1 MTKSEGITKPNDETA
16 LNFLRHLS
24 FVIRHL
30 SSLRKAGCKHL
41 SGGAFLVRCV
51 AMLRFLV
58 CAAFV
63 LSAWP
68 AAAAERYFDFSGAR
82 LNEAPPGFRS
92 TVSGEGRP
100 GEWKIVED
108 QASTEATPTN
118 VNPSVTVRRQVLAQ
132 LSRDTTDEHFPLLIF
147 EGETFGDF
155 ALTTR
160 FKTVSGSVEQMAG
173 IAFRV
178 KDEKNYYVVRA
189 SSLGRSFRFYE
200 VVEGLRRAPIGPEIE
215 IPSGIWHELAVD
227 CKGNQIRCSLD
238 RKELFAV
245 NNNTFT
251 EGKVGF
257 WTKSDSVSY
266 FGDTKIVYTPRETLA
281 VMLVRQALKKYPRLL
296 GLKIYG
302 TTGARKELHVVASDD
317 AKELGR
323 RAGTV
328 EEDVVARDVVYCGRE
343 RKETLV
349 TLPLHD
355 RNGDAIAAV
364 RVILQPFPG
373 QTEQAALA
381 RARPIVKEMET
392 RVRSAKDLT
401 D

>member
-1 MTKSEGITKPNDETA
+1 
-16 LNFLRHLS
+16 R
-24 FVIRHL
+24 
-30 SSLRKAGCKHL
+30 C
-41 SGGAFLVRCV
+41 GAMFRSI
-51 AMLRFLV
+51 V
-58 CAAFV
+58 CAALVF
-63 LSAWP
+63 
-68 AAAAERYFDFSGAR
+68 AACLAPGAERHFDFSGAR
-82 LNEAPPGFRS
+82 LNEPPEGFRS
-92 TVSGEGRP
+92 TVSGEGVP

-108 QASTEATPTN
+108 PAPEQTPLTN

-132 LSRDTTDEHFPLLIF
+132 LSRDPTDEHFPLLIY

-155 ALTTR
+155 SLKTR

-173 IAFRV
+173 IAFRI

-200 VVEGLRRAPIGPEIE
+200 VVEGLRRTPIGPEIE

-227 CKGNQIRCSLD
+227 CKGNQIHCSLD
-238 RKELFAV
+238 GKELFAV
-245 NNNTFT
+245 NNNSFS

-296 GLKIYG
+296 GLKIYASAP
-302 TTGARKELHVVASDD
+302 ARNELHIVASDD
-317 AKELGR
+317 AKELGQA
-323 RAGTV
+323 AGKV
-328 EEDVVARDVVYCGRE
+328 EQDVVARDVVYCGRE

-364 RVILQPFPG
+364 RVVLQPFLG

-381 RARPIVKEMET
+381 RARPIVKEMEA
-392 RVRSAKDLT
+392 RVRSAKDMT

>member
-1 MTKSEGITKPNDETA
+1 
-16 LNFLRHLS
+16 
-24 FVIRHL
+24 
-30 SSLRKAGCKHL
+30 
-41 SGGAFLVRCV
+41 
-51 AMLRFLV
+51 MLRFLV
-58 CAAFV
+58 CFAFV
-63 LSAWP
+63 LFARLG
-68 AAAAERYFDFSGAR
+68 AAAELHFDFSGAR
-82 LNEAPPGFRS
+82 LNEPPPGFRS

-108 QASTEATPTN
+108 AASAQATLTN
-118 VNPSVTVRRQVLAQ
+118 VNPSVTVRPQALAQ
-132 LSRDTTDEHFPLLIF
+132 LSRDTTDEHFPLLVF

-155 ALTTR
+155 TLTTR

-173 IAFRV
+173 IAFRIQ
-178 KDEKNYYVVRA
+178 DEKNYYIVRA
-189 SSLGRSFRFYE
+189 SSLGKSFRFYE
-200 VVEGLRRAPIGPEIE
+200 VVEGLRRTPIGPEIE
-215 IPSGIWHELAVD
+215 IPSGVWHELAVD
-227 CKGNQIRCSLD
+227 CTGNQIRCSLD
-238 RKELFAV
+238 RKELFSV

-266 FGDTKIVYTPRETLA
+266 FGDTRIVYTPRETLA

-302 TTGARKELHVVASDD
+302 TTGARKELHIVASHD
-317 AKELGR
+317 AKELGQS
-323 RAGTV
+323 AGKV
-328 EEDVVARDVVYCGRE
+328 EQDVVARDVVYCGRE
-343 RKETLV
+343 PKETLV

-355 RNGDAIAAV
+355 RNGDPIAAV
-364 RVILQPFPG
+364 RVVMQSFPG

-381 RARPIVKEMET
+381 RARPIVKEMEK

>member
-1 MTKSEGITKPNDETA
+1 M
-16 LNFLRHLS
+16 L
-24 FVIRHL
+24 
-30 SSLRKAGCKHL
+30 
-41 SGGAFLVRCV
+41 
-51 AMLRFLV
+51 LRFLV
-58 CAAFV
+58 CVAFILTALPV
-63 LSAWP
+63 
-68 AAAAERYFDFSGAR
+68 AAAERYFDFSGAK
-82 LNEAPPGFRS
+82 LNEPPPGFRS

-100 GEWKIVED
+100 GEWKIIED
-108 QASTEATPTN
+108 EASAQATLPN

-155 ALTTR
+155 TLTTR

-178 KDEKNYYVVRA
+178 QDEKNYYVVRA
-189 SSLGRSFRFYE
+189 SSLGKSFRFYE

-215 IPSGIWHELAVD
+215 IPSGVWHELAVD

-238 RKELFAV
+238 RKEQFAV
-245 NNNTFT
+245 NNNSFT

-266 FGDTKIVYTPRETLA
+266 FADTKIVYTPGETLA

-296 GLKIYG
+296 GLKIYA
-302 TTGARKELHVVASDD
+302 TASARKELHVVASNE
-317 AKELGR
+317 AKELGQP
-323 RAGTV
+323 AGKV
-328 EEDVVARDVVYCGRE
+328 EQDVLARDVVYCGRE

-364 RVILQPFPG
+364 RVVLQPFPG

-381 RARPIVKEMET
+381 RARPIVKEMEK

>member
-1 MTKSEGITKPNDETA
+1 
-16 LNFLRHLS
+16 
-24 FVIRHL
+24 
-30 SSLRKAGCKHL
+30 
-41 SGGAFLVRCV
+41 
-51 AMLRFLV
+51 
-58 CAAFV
+58 
-63 LSAWP
+63 
-68 AAAAERYFDFSGAR
+68 
-82 LNEAPPGFRS
+82 
-92 TVSGEGRP
+92 
-100 GEWKIVED
+100 
-108 QASTEATPTN
+108 
-118 VNPSVTVRRQVLAQ
+118 
-132 LSRDTTDEHFPLLIF
+132 PLLIF

-245 NNNTFT
+245 NNNSFA
-251 EGKVGF
+251 EGKIGF

-266 FGDTKIVYTPRETLA
+266 FGDTKIVYRPKETLA
-281 VMLVRQALKKYPRLL
+281 TLLVRQTLKKYPRLL
-296 GLKIYG
+296 GLKVFA
-302 TTGARKELHVVASDD
+302 TTGQRKELHVVASDSAVD
-317 AKELGR
+317 LGR
-323 RAGTV
+323 AATEV
-328 EEDVVARDVVYCGRE
+328 EQGVVGRDVVYCGRGK
-343 RKETLV
+343 KETLV

-364 RVILQPFPG
+364 RFVLQPYAG

-381 RARPIVKEMET
+381 RAMPILRELET
-392 RVRSAKDLT
+392 RVRSARDLT
-401 D
+401 Q